1 MSVSVS
7 VSHALGIGELNFNP
21 SGTLICLIYWNCWTT
36 EKVASKYGGKVD
48 VKAKDELRDSIKDDM
63 EVETEPNVYEQYEE
77 YVTQVEVKQ
86 VEDEKKLM

>member
-1 MSVSVS
+1 M
-7 VSHALGIGELNFNP
+7 HAD
-21 SGTLICLIYWNCWTT
+21 TVCLIYWNCWTT

-77 YVTQVEVKQ
+77 YVK
-86 VEDEKKLM
+86 